1 MRGGNY
7 SFPSSKQMQVSLLVN
22 QLSVNFTKGERF
34 TVRAFANNPVG
45 TSDPVS
51 VEVIVPCELC
61 TCGALKRECLCLMSV
76 HLLSVIPVLCAV
88 PPNITAPP
96 TELTSTDI
104 PVCCGGVQ
112 LNLANPDNPIDVT
125 VFVDDTLHPANQVVR
140 NGSFLYI
147 MGLQA
152 GTEYSLRIALS
163 NVFGTVRVNT
173 TVRPLLGELV
183 CSATYT

>member
-1 MRGGNY
+1 MRGMNY
-7 SFPSSKQMQVSLLVN
+7 SFPSSEQMQVSLLVN

-34 TVRAFANNPVG
+34 TVRTFAVNSVG

-51 VEVIVPCELC
+51 VEVIVPCEC
-61 TCGALKRECLCLMSV
+61 EHRMGMYAPREGFASFM
-76 HLLSVIPVLCAV
+76 LSLSLVYVV
-88 PPNITAPP
+88 PPNITASP

-112 LNLANPDNPIDVT
+112 LNLANPDNPIDVI
-125 VFVDDTLHPANQVVR
+125 VLVDGILNNLFMR

-163 NVFGTVRVNT
+163 NVFGMVFFDN
-173 TVRPLLGELV
+173 TVRPFLGEV
-183 CSATYT
+183 I